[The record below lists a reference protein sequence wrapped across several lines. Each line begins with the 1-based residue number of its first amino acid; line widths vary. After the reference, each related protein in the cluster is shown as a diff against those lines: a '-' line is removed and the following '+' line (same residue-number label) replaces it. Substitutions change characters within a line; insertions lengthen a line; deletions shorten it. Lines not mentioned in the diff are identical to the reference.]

1 MSVEPQ
7 LKGNM
12 QGSRDT
18 DIKSP
23 TSWRVYYLLRK
34 IDMQTNTVS
43 YEVALQKNEQWATEL
58 VLHEVPSDDGKEK
71 VVREKLVEEG
81 ASDLDPSVST
91 FSTMT
96 WIVSPQFC

>member
-12 QGSRDT
+12 QRTKDT

-34 IDMQTNTVS
+34 TDMQTNTVS
-43 YEVALQKNEQWATEL
+43 YEVAL
-58 VLHEVPSDDGKEK
+58 
-71 VVREKLVEEG
+71 
-81 ASDLDPSVST
+81 
-91 FSTMT
+91 
-96 WIVSPQFC
+96 

>member
-12 QGSRDT
+12 QRTKDT

-34 IDMQTNTVS
+34 TDMQTNTVS
-43 YEVALQKNEQWATEL
+43 YEVALQKNEQRATEL
-58 VLHEVPSDDGKEK
+58 ALHEVPSDDGKEK

-81 ASDLDPSVST
+81 PSDLDPSVST
-91 FSTMT
+91 FSTIT
-96 WIVSPQFC
+96 WIVSPQLC